1 METIQMTNYEKCC
14 EQWRKK
20 FQQMNQDYLMRLL
33 PEITAEGNH
42 LILYHFGRK
51 LAVHRET
58 GEITAPA
65 DQEPVSCW
73 EKINVYTLFGYISP
87 TAHLQNE
94 WVPFDKLKRTAPFY
108 QAFRKSIIE
117 PFARTFT
124 GHIQE
129 LERACTA
136 LGGEKLPY
144 SDAGY
149 EIKAFSCI
157 PLRFLYWEGDE
168 EFPSQGNILFDASAT
183 DFIHEE
189 SIVSIAAVGF
199 YRLAKEAGVPLDRSA
214 FPIC

>member
-1 METIQMTNYEKCC
+1 M
-14 EQWRKK
+14 
-20 FQQMNQDYLMRLL
+20 
-33 PEITAEGNH
+33 
-42 LILYHFGRK
+42 
-51 LAVHRET
+51 
-58 GEITAPA
+58 
-65 DQEPVSCW
+65 
-73 EKINVYTLFGYISP
+73 
-87 TAHLQNE
+87 
-94 WVPFDKLKRTAPFY
+94 PFDKLKRTAPFY

-124 GHIQE
+124 GHTQE

-199 YRLAKEAGVPLDRSA
+199 GRLAKEAGLPLDRSA